1 MHTLTSTIPL
11 TDQETDLLA
20 ASFNYDLYVPDH
32 SITKLTFVG
41 SVLKKQICD
50 RITDVLSKSIVEQ
63 MEAQK
68 DAALDL
74 INSQV
79 NDRITVEGDSQVIS
93 VQENNQ

>member
-11 TDQETDLLA
+11 TDQEIDLLA
-20 ASFNYDLYVPDH
+20 HSFNYDLYVPGAEI
-32 SITKLTFVG
+32 SKLTFVG

-50 RITDVLSKSIVEQ
+50 RITDVLSKSVIEQ

-68 DAALDL
+68 EAALQT

-93 VQENNQ
+93 TGNDNQ